1 MGRQGPPPLPQFS
14 APDPWLIPTFV
25 VTWRQQHPGPSHRWW
40 YRPGRNSG
48 CNPKSLHDTPAIVS
62 SVLSSLTWDACPPSA
77 RPCGREPGTCGWAKA
92 KQKAWPK
99 SRRAQLQGAAR
110 LWLQEVGPRESVN
123 TSRRCG
129 PLGEKAR
136 LGLRVLWELGI
147 GQPFSPSTG
156 QTPRK
161 APDLTPWQFPSSLH
175 TPLPSSSLDSFLPR
189 LLNPQAEE
197 VVCSHAGHF
206 PSPPPCQ
213 LTGSLCPAFQA
224 NIRYHSTLIP
234 HDHSKPRSLLL
245 SFL

>member
-1 MGRQGPPPLPQFS
+1 MHMTKFYKDISLANMNYYMSLFCILIQKPTPPSLMERIQTDLLWRGAKCQPAQGVQ
-14 APDPWLIPTFV
+14 
-25 VTWRQQHPGPSHRWW
+25 TWRVQNWLCVLLSIGP
-40 YRPGRNSG
+40 
-48 CNPKSLHDTPAIVS
+48 DQ
-62 SVLSSLTWDACPPSA
+62 
-77 RPCGREPGTCGWAKA
+77 E
-92 KQKAWPK
+92 QKAWPK